1 MIFSHFKKI
10 FHRESGEKKKVQLSF
25 SIKGLFE
32 PIIALGQTLF
42 KKRPNGRRNLL
53 LIQMGIFASFWLMG
67 MEFELRYPY
76 MLLMFPGF
84 TGADWSWVQNFSN
97 LKDIFG
103 TLVLLP
109 LLMKKFEIHVT
120 LFNTIGFTLNCAG
133 FLIAAFATHIWHFYL
148 SIVNEYFCDY
158 YAKF

>member
-1 MIFSHFKKI
+1 M
-10 FHRESGEKKKVQLSF
+10 QLSF
-25 SIKGLFE
+25 SVKGIFK

-53 LIQMGIFASFWLMG
+53 LIQMAIYASFWLML

-76 MLLMFPGF
+76 MLLAFPGF
-84 TGADWSWVQNFSN
+84 TGADWSRLQIFSN

-103 TLVLLP
+103 TLVILP
-109 LLMKKFEIHVT
+109 LLMKKFQMHET
-120 LFNTIGFTLNCAG
+120 LFNTIGLALSCVG

-148 SIVNEYFCDY
+148 SKVNL
-158 YAKF
+158 